1 MLTLLLLLAAP
12 HPSLTPIEDDPALPR
27 VLLIG
32 DSISIGYTLPV
43 RERLAGVANVHR
55 PPVNCGPTSRGLAM
69 VDQWLGD
76 GEWDVIHVNF
86 GLHDLKFVDE
96 DGRNATVQTGRHQVP
111 PEQYRQNLDQ
121 IIGRLAA
128 TGATVIW
135 RNTTPVPEGG
145 TDLRRFDDVG
155 KYNAIAAEV
164 MARHDVA
171 VHDLY
176 TFAKEREQQIQR
188 PNNVHYTPEGSDV
201 LAGEVA
207 RVIRE
212 ALAKR

>member
-1 MLTLLLLLAAP
+1 M
-12 HPSLTPIEDDPALPR
+12 
-27 VLLIG
+27 
-32 DSISIGYTLPV
+32 
-43 RERLAGVANVHR
+43 
-55 PPVNCGPTSRGLAM
+55 
-69 VDQWLGD
+69 
-76 GEWDVIHVNF
+76 
-86 GLHDLKFVDE
+86 
-96 DGRNATVQTGRHQVP
+96 P

-164 MARHDVA
+164 MARRGVA